1 MKKLLAASLL
11 AAAFLLPV
19 QAFAGDTYETIDKD
33 TIEILPSFT
42 LDGLGDGNPS
52 VYTSLGVV
60 YGVFDG
66 LNIGATIGFG
76 SDEGMAG
83 GSADLGINILWTPLD
98 TDHFDLDVMADFEF
112 NTADGYTIT
121 PGIELNYDLNP
132 DLSLWGLYL
141 RFGLPIHGEFTPGHI
156 VEDEDNVQATSDLD
170 ISLTLGTY
178 FTIADIHQILLE
190 GGFEVNNLAQKL
202 GDTGISSPFVSVG
215 YNVYITDTF
224 EFTTELAFNIPY
236 GEDDFSAT
244 FTVGG
249 IFDIL
254 TKDEAESDA
263 EDASEDAND
272 ASEDANASEDAS
284 EGENE

>member
-42 LDGLGDGNPS
+42 LDSLGDGNPS
-52 VYTSLGVV
+52 VYTSLGFV

-66 LNIGATIGFG
+66 LNIGATIGYG

-121 PGIELNYDLNP
+121 PGIELNYDLKP

-141 RFGLPIHGEFTPGHI
+141 RFGLPIHGEYVAGHTA
-156 VEDEDNVQATSDLD
+156 EGEETNVATSDLG

-190 GGFEVNNLAQKL
+190 GGLSIDNLANNL
-202 GDTGISSPFVSVG
+202 GDRGISSPFVSVG

-254 TKDEAESDA
+254 TKDDAESEAED
-263 EDASEDAND
+263 
-272 ASEDANASEDAS
+272 ASEDAS